1 MNSNLHDTENWH
13 SDDLKFK
20 LRQILNF
27 LEAGAVEQDLARLS
41 ALQPTLSD
49 SAVVTKFPHLT
60 AAIFSQLVNLS
71 SGSSKEVSR
80 ITNGLLDAML
90 QSLPFVQSIR
100 LINNVI
106 RTASSDKIVTGLKSL
121 DKLLKQSDLKHLKEH
136 LKESLL
142 GLLKVSEWYVF
153 AVNN

>member
-121 DKLLKQSDLKHLKEH
+121 DKLLKQSEGD
-136 LKESLL
+136 S
-142 GLLKVSEWYVF
+142 
-153 AVNN
+153 

>member
-90 QSLPFVQSIR
+90 QSLPFVQSMR

-142 GLLKVSEWYVF
+142 GLLKVSE
-153 AVNN
+153 